1 MQTAA
6 ETIAALPDA
15 EGVRPDD
22 RAAVE
27 AADQARQAWEGLTEH
42 EKTLVDPDRLNRLL
56 EALTDYRILE
66 GDGSQ
71 WKKGTDG
78 SIVFRVNGLVS
89 KFTGILID
97 DREVDSGQ
105 YEVREGSTVIVL
117 GRNALDGL
125 SAGSHS
131 IAVLYQDGRVDG
143 VFEVLEEK
151 PGETEKPGE
160 DKPEDENGSG
170 GNQDREKDDEENGD
184 NSEKRTSPST
194 KDEHHLMQWM
204 LLCILSGMG
213 LAGVG
218 AGFLKKKRK

>member
-1 MQTAA
+1 M
-6 ETIAALPDA
+6 
-15 EGVRPDD
+15 
-22 RAAVE
+22 E

-71 WKKGTDG
+71 WKKETDG

-97 DREVDSGQ
+97 D
-105 YEVREGSTVIVL
+105 REGSTVIVL

-131 IAVLYQDGRVDG
+131 IAVLYRDGRVDG
-143 VFEVLEEK
+143 VFEVLEEKPGEEKPGEEK

-170 GNQDREKDDEENGD
+170 GNQDREKDDGENGD
-184 NSEKRTSPST
+184 NGEKRTSPST
-194 KDEHHLMQWM
+194 KDENHLMQWM

-213 LAGVG
+213 LAGAG